1 PTGIM
6 RGRFHPATGDLY
18 LCGLSAWATSQ
29 TLQEGGFYRLRP
41 TGRAACLPTGWR
53 VREGEIELTFSEA
66 PRAAA
71 EVSRFTVRRWD
82 LRRSANYGSPRIDE
96 RTLAVAGV
104 KTGADPRVVRLEI
117 PGLAP
122 AQVVEITCRLVDADG
137 QEVTRVITGSVHR
150 VPGDGAQ

>member
-1 PTGIM
+1 M
-6 RGRFHPATGDLY
+6 LFR
-18 LCGLSAWATSQ
+18 S
-29 TLQEGGFYRLRP
+29 
-41 TGRAACLPTGWR
+41 GWR
-53 VREGEIELTFSEA
+53 VRGGEIELTFSEA

-71 EVSRFTVRRWD
+71 DVSRFTVRRWD